1 GSAVPPNS
9 IHTVKRGQGQTSM
22 MPNQLS
28 WSNRRHS
35 VAGVL
40 LAAAL
45 LAAPRVHAD
54 DTDIAHQ
61 AYNILKNR
69 CYKCHGEQV
78 KIPSLFVLERDS
90 LIADRGQD
98 LVPYITPGDLEN
110 SMIWEYVEGDDPLM
124 PLDGNIT
131 PEEQATLKQWIEE
144 GAPFP
149 LVGEEERSFI
159 SEEQIMK
166 TIARHLFDENGND
179 RKFQR
184 YFSIAHLHN
193 NRTITDTEL
202 RLYRAAFSKAVN
214 SLSRQPGII
223 VPDAIDEAET
233 VFHIDLRDVGW
244 QDLEVWDQVVRAYP
258 YGLKPQ
264 SVDEIEQYEK
274 LEELYGAVQ
283 FDGMP
288 YIRADW
294 FVVTAT
300 RPPLYHTLVDIPET
314 LDDLLARLG
323 IDVDENLKLGQAR
336 RGGMFESGVS
346 TQNRLVEYH
355 PSNNG
360 AFWLSYDFLKNSGK
374 SNLAR
379 FPLGPVGAL
388 DEEKF
393 GLHAFEHDGGEIIF
407 NLPNGLNGY
416 MLVDAKGNRIDK
428 GPVDIVWDTNTTGG
442 SPEIINGISC
452 MNCHK
457 HGTIAFKDDIR
468 AGVAVFDAEA
478 QRKVQELYPESS
490 EMDRL
495 LEDAGR
501 RFLSRLEQA
510 IGGFLKVGEDAEKP
524 ITLFQE
530 PISFVARRYDSNVDL
545 EAAAR
550 ELGFERK
557 EELKNRL
564 GGRRLVQLG
573 LKPLVDQDGAIKRSF
588 WDSRESGVSI
598 FQEAASELARGTPVP

>member
-1 GSAVPPNS
+1 MMVNRQTRSIQRCSVALTLVAAVSFSAVQR
-9 IHTVKRGQGQTSM
+9 T
-22 MPNQLS
+22 
-28 WSNRRHS
+28 
-35 VAGVL
+35 
-40 LAAAL
+40 
-45 LAAPRVHAD
+45 HAD

-61 AYNILKNR
+61 AYNILKDT
-69 CYKCHGEQV
+69 CYKCHGLQV
-78 KIPSLFVLERDS
+78 KIPGLFVLERDS
-90 LIADRGQD
+90 LIAPRGPD
-98 LVPYITPGDLEN
+98 LVPYITPGDLKN
-110 SMIWEYVEGDDPLM
+110 SMIWEYVQGEDPLM

-131 PEEQATLKQWIEE
+131 PEQQATLKQWIEE

-149 LVGEEERSFI
+149 LVGAEERPYI
-159 SEEQIMK
+159 SEEQIMT
-166 TIARHLFDENGND
+166 TIARHLFDENGSD

-193 NRTITDTEL
+193 NRSITDTQL

-214 SLSRQPGII
+214 SLSRQPGIV
-223 VPDAIDEAET
+223 VPTPIDDAQTI
-233 VFHIDLRDVGW
+233 FHLDLRTVGW
-244 QDLEVWDQVVRAYP
+244 QDLSVWDEVVRAYP

-264 SVDEIEQYEK
+264 SVDEIEQYNK

-283 FDGMP
+283 FDGMS

-300 RPPLYHTLVDIPET
+300 RPPLYHVLVDIPET
-314 LDDLLARLG
+314 QDELLTRLG
-323 IDVDENLKLGQAR
+323 IDINENLRLGQAK

-360 AFWLSYDFLKNSGK
+360 AFWLSYDFVKNSGK

-388 DEEKF
+388 DETEF
-393 GLHAFEHDGGEIIF
+393 GQFSFKHDGGEIIF

-416 MLVDAKGNRIDK
+416 MLVDAEGGRIDS
-428 GPVDIVWDTNTTGG
+428 GPVSIVWDTNTTGG
-442 SPEIINGISC
+442 NPEIINGISC

-457 HGTIAFKDDIR
+457 HGTIKFEDDIR
-468 AGVAVFDAEA
+468 DSVAIFNPKA
-478 QRKVQELYPESS
+478 QRKVRELYPESS
-490 EMDRL
+490 EMTQL
-495 LEDAGR
+495 LEDAGG
-501 RFLSRLEQA
+501 RFLNRLDQA
-510 IGGFLKVGEDAEKP
+510 IGQFLKQGEDADKP
-524 ITLFQE
+524 ITLFPE
-530 PISFVARRYDSNVDL
+530 PISFVARRYDSNVNL
-545 EAAAR
+545 EAAAC
-550 ELGFERK
+550 ELGFQEP

-573 LKPLVDQDGAIKRSF
+573 LKPLVEEEGAIKRSF
-588 WDSRESGVSI
+588 WDSREAGVSI

>member
-1 GSAVPPNS
+1 MMFTKQLWLYRRLVVAFLAVAFVS
-9 IHTVKRGQGQTSM
+9 VER
-22 MPNQLS
+22 
-28 WSNRRHS
+28 S
-35 VAGVL
+35 VA
-40 LAAAL
+40 
-45 LAAPRVHAD
+45 AD
-54 DTDIAHQ
+54 DTDLAHQ
-61 AYNILKNR
+61 AYNILKSR

-78 KIPSLFVLERDS
+78 KIPKLFVLERDS
-90 LIADRGQD
+90 LTADRGPD

-110 SMIWEYVEGDDPLM
+110 SMIWEYVEGEDPLM
-124 PLDGNIT
+124 PLDGSIT
-131 PEEQATLKQWIEE
+131 PEEQATLKQWIEA
-144 GAPFP
+144 GAQFP
-149 LVGEEERSFI
+149 LVDDEERSFI
-159 SEEQIMK
+159 SEEQIMRA
-166 TIARHLFDENGND
+166 IAGHLFNENQSD
-179 RKFQR
+179 RRFQR

-193 NRTITDTEL
+193 NRRITETEL
-202 RLYRAAFSKAVN
+202 RLYRAAFSKAIN
-214 SLSRQPGII
+214 SMSRQPSIV
-223 VPDAIDEAET
+223 VPDAVDESET
-233 VFHIDLRDVGW
+233 VYHLDLRDVGW
-244 QDLEVWDQVVRAYP
+244 QDLDVWDEVVRAYP

-264 SVDEIEQYEK
+264 SIEEIEQYNK
-274 LEELYGAVQ
+274 LEELYGEVQ

-314 LDDLLARLG
+314 LQVLLDRLG
-323 IDVDENLKLGQAR
+323 IDINENLKIGQAK

-379 FPLGPVGAL
+379 LPLGPVGAL

-393 GLHAFEHDGGEIIF
+393 GVHAFVHDGGEIIF

-457 HGTIAFKDDIR
+457 HGTIKFKDDIR
-468 AGVAVFDAEA
+468 ASVAVFDPDA
-478 QRKVQELYPESS
+478 QRKVQELYPESTV
-490 EMDRL
+490 MDQL
-495 LEDAGR
+495 LEDAGQ
-501 RFLSRLEQA
+501 RFLIQLDKA
-510 IGGFLKVGEDAEKP
+510 IGGFLKQGEDADKKL
-524 ITLFQE
+524 TLFQE
-530 PISFVARRYDSNVDL
+530 PVSFVARRYDTNVDL

-550 ELGFERK
+550 ELGFARA
-557 EELKNRL
+557 EELRSRL
-564 GGRRLVQLG
+564 QGRRLVQLG
-573 LKPLVDQDGAIKRSF
+573 LKPLVEDEGSIKRSF
-588 WDSRESGVSI
+588 WDSREAGVSI

>member
-1 GSAVPPNS
+1 MLVTRQARPNRRLVVVVALL
-9 IHTVKRGQGQTSM
+9 TVTSLFSGQTV
-22 MPNQLS
+22 N
-28 WSNRRHS
+28 
-35 VAGVL
+35 
-40 LAAAL
+40 
-45 LAAPRVHAD
+45 AD
-54 DTDIAHQ
+54 DTDLAHQ
-61 AYNILKNR
+61 AYNVLKNK

-90 LIADRGQD
+90 LVADRGQD

-193 NRTITDTEL
+193 NRTVTETEL
-202 RLYRAAFSKAVN
+202 RLYRAALSKAVN
-214 SLSRQPGII
+214 SMSRQPSI
-223 VPDAIDEAET
+223 VVPAAIDDAQT
-233 VFHIDLRDVGW
+233 IFHIDLRDYGW
-244 QDLEVWDQVVRAYP
+244 QDIVGVWDEVVRAYP

-264 SVDEIEQYEK
+264 SVDEIEQYNK
-274 LEELYGAVQ
+274 LEELYGAAF

-288 YIRADW
+288 YIRGDW

-314 LDDLLARLG
+314 LDELTDRLG
-323 IDVDENLKLGQAR
+323 INVNQNLKLNQAR

-374 SNLAR
+374 SNLSR
-379 FPLGPVGAL
+379 FPLGPEGAI
-388 DEEKF
+388 DGEKF
-393 GLHAFEHDGGEIIF
+393 NQHAFKHDGGEIIF

-416 MLVDAKGNRIDK
+416 MLVKEDGERIDD
-428 GPVDIVWDTNTTGG
+428 GPIEIVWDTNTTGG
-442 SPEIINGISC
+442 SPKIVNGISC

-457 HGTIAFKDDIR
+457 HGTITFKDDIR
-468 AGVAVFDAEA
+468 AAVAVFDTEA
-478 QRKVQELYPESS
+478 QRKAQELYAEHS
-490 EMDRL
+490 EMDQL
-495 LEDAGR
+495 LEESR
-501 RFLSRLEQA
+501 QRFLARLDQA
-510 IGGFLKVGEDAEKP
+510 IGGFLKQGEDADKP

-530 PISFVARRYDSNVDL
+530 PVSFVARRYDANVDL

-557 EELKNRL
+557 DQLKSRL
-564 GGRRLVQLG
+564 GGRRLVTLG
-573 LKPLVDQDGAIKRSF
+573 LLPLVEQEGSIKRSF

-598 FQEAASELARGTPVP
+598 FQEAASELTRGTPVP